1 LTLVVHVPFKNGS
14 AIVSDRQNTYS
25 EDFTREPIDKI
36 IPLPE
41 FRAAV
46 GFSGPTQKCRYLIG
60 QLRRFQVNAPFED
73 AYRETYQKCY
83 GQPELGFREQDVEF
97 LVVACRPPDKRPLVH
112 RILGAVIN
120 EVDSGKC
127 AAIGGGAKYVLPQ
140 LQLNTLEISQE
151 QAEEFG
157 STLLAYASK
166 IDITVGDP
174 ATYGYNAVVVTD
186 KLGAI
191 LLRNPNIVDI
201 KRLLYD
207 FG

>member
-1 LTLVVHVPFKNGS
+1 MVHIPFKSGS
-14 AIVSDRQNTYS
+14 VIVSDRQNTYS

-36 IPLPE
+36 IPLPNL
-41 FRAAV
+41 RAVV

-60 QLRRFQVNAPFED
+60 ELRRFQVNAPFKD
-73 AYRETYQKCY
+73 AYRETYQRCY
-83 GQPELGFREQDVEF
+83 GQPELGFHEQDVEL
-97 LVVACRPPDKRPLVH
+97 LVVTCTPLGKRPIVH
-112 RILGAVIN
+112 WTLGAIIN
-120 EVDSGKC
+120 EVDSRKC
-127 AAIGGGAKYVLPQ
+127 AAIGGAAKYIRPQ
-140 LQLNTLEISQE
+140 LQLNTLGISEQ

-166 IDITVGDP
+166 IDISVGDP
-174 ATYGYNAVVVTD
+174 ATYGYNVVVIAD

-201 KRLLYD
+201 KKLLYD